1 MALGLEDSAGHGA
14 IAAASGA
21 DGALVRGATVAADGI
36 ASSFELTGKIAG
48 GCWVR
53 KVIVPPIG
61 PVGIAGFGKSSFPR
75 PVTDTI

>member
-14 IAAASGA
+14 IAARGA
-21 DGALVRGATVAADGI
+21 GGALVRGATVAADGI

-53 KVIVPPIG
+53 KVIVPPTG
-61 PVGIAGFGKSSFPR
+61 PVGIAGFGKSSSP
-75 PVTDTI
+75 PTGD